1 MNNNS
6 IFKIPSFIADRTQ
19 NYLESSCNILSWF
32 KETFELTK
40 NKDDIIKVKD
50 IYELFTKSFH
60 YDNMTKVERRK
71 YNKSYFVEFIEKII
85 SFLLIIAKEV
95 KLYVHLSNVGK

>member
-40 NKDDIIKVKD
+40 NKEDIIKVKD

-71 YNKSYFVEFIEKII
+71 YNKSYFVEFIEKNHFFTI
-85 SFLLIIAKEV
+85 
-95 KLYVHLSNVGK
+95 Y